1 MNRRSFFAFLPLA
14 PLALVAE
21 GARAVTA
28 DCAPINN
35 SYNITL
41 NGASKVNKT
50 KIMETQFD
58 NYYQPKISFV
68 SMPQPD
74 PDRAVTMAVGDDGDL
89 WLKRKDGNWRKV
101 VTE

>member
-1 MNRRSFFAFLPLA
+1 MNRRSFFAFLPIA

-28 DCAPINN
+28 NGAPING

-41 NGASKVNKT
+41 NGASKVNTTEMMKT
-50 KIMETQFD
+50 KFD
-58 NYYQPKISFV
+58 NPYQSKISFV
-68 SMPQPD
+68 SIPQPD
-74 PDRAVTMAVGDDGDL
+74 PNKAVTMAVGDDGDL
-89 WLKRKDGNWRKV
+89 WLKRKDNNWRKV